1 MSKPQINVIKPFDA
15 KNDFV
20 VTMTYVGN
28 YPKRN
33 KIIVYD
39 AITLN
44 EIYQNTTNV
53 NKFEIEN
60 TIPAGILINGKKY
73 AIQGSVI
80 DENGNESAL
89 SDKIYFWCFETPS
102 FYFKNINNED
112 KFNTAS
118 IFATLVY
125 EQSDWEDIREFRF
138 YLYDE
143 VKSLLTESE
152 AFFTTD
158 ELTYAY
164 RGLEDD
170 KFYYIRAIGSTIN
183 GIQMDTGYIKI
194 FVNYENHGKYKLIQA
209 ECNER
214 NSVVTYQTNFVVIHP
229 SDMDTEYE
237 YMNGWINLLDKTL
250 VYDQDFVF
258 NGDFTASIRC
268 RDIYRNTTI
277 LKCSN
282 ENEGFT
288 LTTYVYDNGEMRFKL
303 TVPNG
308 LCNYI
313 LYSEP
318 LIPDITDV
326 IAVHI
331 RRINNIYELFVFI
344 EQDYSME
351 ANMWFGSTRPTSAI
365 LAQYDIWIDNG
376 EPGIVRIDKD
386 DVNIFYRELEPT
398 LLVEKDYDIWIGDE

>member
-15 KNDFV
+15 KNDFA

-44 EIYQNTTNV
+44 EIYQNITNV

-102 FYFKNINNED
+102 FYFKNISNED

-209 ECNER
+209 ECNEK

-268 RDIYRNTTI
+268 RDVYRNTTI
-277 LKCSN
+277 LKCYN

-365 LAQYDIWIDNG
+365 LTQYDIWIDNG

-398 LLVEKDYDIWIGDE
+398 LLVEKDYDIWIGDK

>member
-1 MSKPQINVIKPFDA
+1 MSKPQINTIKPFDA
-15 KNDFV
+15 KNSYK
-20 VTMTYVGN
+20 VTMSFVGN
-28 YPKRN
+28 YPKKN

-44 EIYQNTTNV
+44 EIYRNTTSV
-53 NKFEIEN
+53 SKFEIEN
-60 TIPAGILINGKKY
+60 TIPAGTLVNGKKY
-73 AIQGSVI
+73 AIQGLVI
-80 DENGNESAL
+80 DEYGIESVL
-89 SDKIYFWCFETPS
+89 SDKVYFWCFDTPS
-102 FYFKNINNED
+102 FYFKDINNED
-112 KFNTAS
+112 TFNTAS

-125 EQSDWEDIREFRF
+125 EQTDWEDIREFRF

-143 VKSLLTESE
+143 VKSLLTESD

-158 ELTYAY
+158 NLTYAY

-209 ECNER
+209 ECNDR
-214 NSVVTYQTNFVVIHP
+214 NSVVTYHTNFIVIHP

-237 YMNGWINLLDKTL
+237 YENGWINLLDKTL
-250 VYDQDFVF
+250 VYDQHFIF
-258 NGDFTASIRC
+258 NGDFTISIRC
-268 RDIYRNTTI
+268 RDIYRNATL
-277 LKCSN
+277 LKCAN

-288 LTTYVYDNGEMRFKL
+288 LSTYVYDDEQMRFKL

-308 LCNYI
+308 MSNYI
-313 LYSEP
+313 LYSQP
-318 LIPDITDV
+318 LKPDVFDI
-326 IAVHI
+326 IGVHI

-344 EQDYSME
+344 GDEYDTD
-351 ANMWFGSTRPTSAI
+351 ANMWFSTTRPTSSA

-376 EPGIVRIDKD
+376 DNGTVRIDKN
-386 DVNIFYRELEPT
+386 DVNVFYRTTEPS
-398 LLVEKDYDIWIGDE
+398 LLVEKDYDIWIGD

>member
-268 RDIYRNTTI
+268 RDVYRNTTI

-351 ANMWFGSTRPTSAI
+351 ANMWFGSTRPTSSV
-365 LAQYDIWIDNG
+365 LAQYDIWINNG
-376 EPGIVRIDKD
+376 ENGIVRIDKD